1 MMWWRIRK
9 EENMA
14 KKNTVSAGHI
24 LGKYTI
30 YFILVALLVVFAV
43 LSESFFTSDNIINV
57 LRQVSIMGICSVGMT
72 FVILTGGIDLT
83 TGAMIGVS
91 AIVTA
96 QLMVSGLHPVVACLA
111 SIAISIVV
119 GFINGFFI
127 VDLQLPPLI
136 VTLGT
141 QIILRGIC
149 YIMTGGV
156 PIYGFTEDFK
166 IIGQGYVGIIPIPV
180 IIMAACFA
188 VGIFALGYTKYGRRV
203 YGLGN
208 SAEVS
213 RLSGVNIRKIGY
225 SVYVISAV
233 LSAIAGIVMLS
244 RVNSA
249 QPNAGDN
256 YEMDVITGVVI
267 GGVSINGGEGKAVN
281 VIIGILIIGVLK
293 NGMVMM
299 NLNEYYQWV
308 VKGAVLLLAVSYDR
322 IMSKKNVA

>member
-1 MMWWRIRK
+1 
-9 EENMA
+9 MA